1 MIEKLKQNADK
12 KKENFNEFSTALGRK
27 ITSISSAKDELYFL
41 ENINKNPT
49 DFINISNGSFFGFEH
64 SKQEEP
70 TPIYVPNEAIN
81 HILFCGITRSGKGI
95 LAGIKSYE
103 VLQQKNKGLIYIDVK
118 QEAFTPQIIKE
129 ELQKQGRENDLII
142 ISYPYDFGY
151 DGINKDDKPFQLHE
165 KLCEALEI
173 ASSKDEATGFYK
185 SVERMTLL
193 GVINLVYNHNKDIS
207 YPIILET
214 VKNLITDLE
223 SIREYKKE
231 RYKAKPNIELIEKY
245 NRLYFPINEIEELN
259 YSDDNLSALK
269 TLYIKLFELIN
280 NANIYHKHSI
290 DEALYNGKVL
300 YIKADMLSSSS
311 LKMLKILFMD
321 ISQKARKKKADCT
334 VIADEISF
342 YATDSLSG
350 ALATMAGFGVQYIL
364 QLQDLA
370 QIQND
375 NLRSAILTNCSVKL
389 FYKISDKLTL
399 EYVEK
404 LGGDELVTNYSFTGV
419 EHSYSQTV
427 EPLLNATRVRAMWYK
442 QNAILIAEYFNSA
455 IFISTNF
462 IPVKQEFNWSSTE
475 MNTCVHKSLEK
486 KEKQYYI
493 HSKEII
499 QQDKE
504 SKEDSVLNNF

>member
-1 MIEKLKQNADK
+1 MRLK
-12 KKENFNEFSTALGRK
+12 
-27 ITSISSAKDELYFL
+27 
-41 ENINKNPT
+41 
-49 DFINISNGSFFGFEH
+49 
-64 SKQEEP
+64 
-70 TPIYVPNEAIN
+70 
-81 HILFCGITRSGKGI
+81 
-95 LAGIKSYE
+95 
-103 VLQQKNKGLIYIDVK
+103 
-118 QEAFTPQIIKE
+118 
-129 ELQKQGRENDLII
+129 
-142 ISYPYDFGY
+142 
-151 DGINKDDKPFQLHE
+151 
-165 KLCEALEI
+165 
-173 ASSKDEATGFYK
+173 
-185 SVERMTLL
+185 
-193 GVINLVYNHNKDIS
+193 
-207 YPIILET
+207 
-214 VKNLITDLE
+214 
-223 SIREYKKE
+223 
-231 RYKAKPNIELIEKY
+231 
-245 NRLYFPINEIEELN
+245 LN

-321 ISQKARKKKADCT
+321 ISQKARKKKANCT

-350 ALATMAGFGVQYIL
+350 ALATMAGFGIQYIL

-493 HSKEII
+493 HSKEVI